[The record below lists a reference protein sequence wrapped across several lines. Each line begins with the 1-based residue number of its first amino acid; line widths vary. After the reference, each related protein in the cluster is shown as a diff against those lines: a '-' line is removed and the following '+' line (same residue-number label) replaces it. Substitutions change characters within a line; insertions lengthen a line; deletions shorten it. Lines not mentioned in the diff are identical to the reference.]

1 MSEST
6 QLIDY
11 RGNCH
16 CGAFKFTFKAPEITK
31 AFACNCSICYKNG
44 YLWST
49 PRDLVIVKGDMDN
62 TLKSYEFGKR
72 TMVHKFCPTCGT
84 SVLARKKEADGTMS
98 VGINIRTLAD
108 LDFMALPVTISNG
121 AATEPPYQVPEPLPN
136 TGPVPEGTT
145 VYTGN
150 CHCGAVRY
158 TLLSPEPITSS
169 VLECNCSICSRDAAL
184 WIYPDEATVKGLDF
198 VSLGEYTFGKRE
210 VYHGFCGICGVAIC
224 ERFVDEDDHTV
235 ALNVH
240 TMNGVDLA
248 ALEITKDDG
257 KALLPP
263 YEV

>member
-31 AFACNCSICYKNG
+31 AFASTANG
-44 YLWST
+44 SLWGS
-49 PRDLVIVKGDMDN
+49 PRDFVIVKGDVDN

-84 SVLARKKEADGTMS
+84 SVMARKKEADGTMS

-108 LDFMALPVTISNG
+108 LDFMALPVITSNG
-121 AATEPPYQVPEPLPN
+121 AATEPPYEVPEPLHN

-158 TLLSPEPITSS
+158 TLLSPEPLTSAM
-169 VLECNCSICSRDAAL
+169 ECNCSICSRDAAV
-184 WIYPDEATVKGLDF
+184 WVYPDTPTVKGLDS
-198 VSLGEYTFGKRE
+198 VAEYTFGRRDT
-210 VYHGFCGICGVAIC
+210 YHGFCGVCGVAIY
-224 ERFVDEDDHTV
+224 ERFVGEGRDYRM
-235 ALNVH
+235 ALNVR
-240 TMNGVDLA
+240 TMNEVDLA
-248 ALEITKDDG
+248 ALEITKGDG